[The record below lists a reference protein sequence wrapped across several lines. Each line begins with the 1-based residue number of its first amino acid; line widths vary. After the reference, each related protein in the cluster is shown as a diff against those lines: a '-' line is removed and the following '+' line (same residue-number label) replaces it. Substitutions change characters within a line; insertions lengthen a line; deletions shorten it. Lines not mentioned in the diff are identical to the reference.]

1 MGALPSDSARDRLTT
16 LLESWL
22 ASPPAGTPTEV
33 LEAFVEVL
41 PMGEG
46 LLHPKL
52 FYEAVEQSAIA
63 ISITDPGARILYV
76 NPAFERLTGYA
87 VSEAVGQNES
97 VLSDKTTPPE
107 VYRALWGNLVAKKPW
122 TGVLVNRRK
131 DGTRYLAELTVAPV
145 LDAAGETAYYLG
157 MARDVSQL
165 HSLTRQV
172 RDQKA
177 LIESVVNAAPVAIA
191 LIDEA
196 GKVVLDNPA
205 YRKLVQEGG
214 GDAATEELLP
224 PFREVVGDEFLHA
237 PGDRYGF
244 EGREVSYEQPG
255 CATRWFSCSATWVER
270 CELTADS
277 FFAERYKTYLLL
289 VANDITMLKR
299 QQEAVRVNAVRA
311 LMAEDE
317 LLQGMRETLAG
328 AIFQLQGPLNVI
340 SAAVRMLQRRAADG
354 GDPVRGVLNEAL
366 VAGEEALAIL
376 RSAIPVEEQAPVVAV
391 NVNEALRDVLSMR
404 TERLLADGVVV
415 DWRPARRLPHVFGQE
430 QRLRCMLKHLIDNAL
445 DAMRGGDA
453 ARRELHIATDAED
466 DTVHVMIED
475 TGPGVPVASRLKVF
489 EPFFTTKE
497 GVSRSAGLGLAMVQA
512 VVNQHAG
519 TVEIDPDYH
528 DGCRV
533 DVRLPTRRPVPGGG
547 GQR

>member
-1 MGALPSDSARDRLTT
+1 MGAFPSDSARDRLTS

-33 LEAFVEVL
+33 LDAFVDVL

-46 LLHPKL
+46 VLHPKL

-63 ISITDPGARILYV
+63 ISITDPKARILYA
-76 NPAFERLTGYA
+76 NPAFEHLTGYA
-87 VSEAVGQNES
+87 PGEAVGQNES
-97 VLSDKTTPPE
+97 ILSDKTTPPE
-107 VYRALWGNLVAKKPW
+107 VYRALWENLGAKKPW

-131 DGTRYLAELTVAPV
+131 DGERYLAELTVAPV
-145 LDAAGETAYYLG
+145 LDAAGKTAYYLG

-177 LIESVVNAAPVAIA
+177 LIESVVNAAPVVIA
-191 LIDEA
+191 LIDEV
-196 GKVVLDNPA
+196 GEVVLDNPA
-205 YRKLVQEGG
+205 YRTLVREISDG
-214 GDAATEELLP
+214 APAEALFR
-224 PFREVVGDEFLHA
+224 PFLEAVGDEFDHA
-237 PGDRYGF
+237 PGDRRGF
-244 EGREVSYEQPG
+244 EGREICYQQPG
-255 CATRWFSCSATWVER
+255 LGTRWFSCSATWVER

-277 FFAERYKTYLLL
+277 FFAERYTTYLLL
-289 VANDITMLKR
+289 VANDITALKR

-340 SAAVRMLQRRAADG
+340 GAAVRMLQRRAADG
-354 GDPVRGVLNEAL
+354 GDPVCGVLNEAL
-366 VAGEEALAIL
+366 TAGEQALTIL
-376 RSAIPVEEQAPVVAV
+376 RSAIPVEETAPVAAV
-391 NVNEALRDVLSMR
+391 NLNEALRDVLSLR
-404 TERLLADGVVV
+404 TERLLAEGVVV
-415 DWRPARRLPHVFGQE
+415 DWRPALRLPHVFGQE
-430 QRLRCMLKHLIDNAL
+430 QRLRCMLKHLIDNAI
-445 DAMRGGDA
+445 DAMHGGDPT
-453 ARRELHIATDAED
+453 RRELRITTEAED
-466 DTVHVMIED
+466 DAVHVTIED

-519 TVEIDPDYH
+519 TVEIDPEYH

-533 DVRLPTRRPVPGGG
+533 HVRLPTRRPGSGGG
-547 GQR
+547 G